1 MAADV
6 VAIVQWLGPWFV
18 EPQMRVQFPLA
29 TPPLVRSAPVPTAT
43 PRRRLINDP
52 GFVRLWTAETIS
64 HFGSSFSN
72 LAMPIIAI
80 QLLNAGPM
88 EIALINLADFLP
100 FLILGLLIGVL
111 VDRLPRRRLLIVGD
125 LGRALLLLTL
135 PISYALGVLSI
146 AQLIIVGLLLG
157 TLTVFFDVAYQA
169 YLPSLIPK
177 EDLVE
182 GNSKLEISRSAAGL
196 IGPSLAGALI
206 AIVRAPAA
214 VVIDAISYMFSALFI
229 FSIKPKHESVAEQS
243 GAVAPAA
250 GKPRASLRSDITA
263 GLRYVFGHPAL
274 RTIGGA
280 TATANLFGSIGGTV
294 EMLFAYN
301 VLGLSVALI
310 GFAATLGSAGGLIS
324 AVLAGKISKKIGV
337 GRTIVLTIP
346 LGGPLMAVLA
356 FCQPEHDLLNALVIG
371 GGFFVAAA
379 SGTLYNINQVSL
391 RQALTPPEM
400 SGRMNATMRWFV
412 WGTIPIGA
420 VLGGIIGTNLGLR
433 EALIVGGIGAS
444 FAFIPLLFGPVWKI
458 REMPTGVAQK

>member
-1 MAADV
+1 M
-6 VAIVQWLGPWFV
+6 
-18 EPQMRVQFPLA
+18 
-29 TPPLVRSAPVPTAT
+29 PTAA

-52 GFVRLWTAETIS
+52 GFVRLWAAETIS
-64 HFGSSFSN
+64 HLGSNFSA
-72 LAMPIIAI
+72 LAMPIVAI

-88 EIALINLADFLP
+88 EIAIINLADTLP
-100 FLILGLLIGVL
+100 FLVIGLLVGALI
-111 VDRLPRRRLLIVGD
+111 DRLPRRGVLIVAD
-125 LGRALLLLTL
+125 LGRAVLLLTL

-146 AQLIIVGLLLG
+146 PQLVIVGILLG

-196 IGPSLAGALI
+196 FGPSLAGALI
-206 AIVRAPAA
+206 AIVKAPMAVIIDALSFALSAVFLFTIKPTHEFVAEQNNASAPAA
-214 VVIDAISYMFSALFI
+214 
-229 FSIKPKHESVAEQS
+229 K
-243 GAVAPAA
+243 
-250 GKPRASLRSDITA
+250 KPRSSLRSDIVA
-263 GLRYVFGHPAL
+263 GLRYVFSPPAL

-280 TATANLFGSIGGTV
+280 TATSNLFSGIAGTV
-294 EMLFAYN
+294 ELLFAYN

-324 AVLAGKISKKIGV
+324 AVFAYKISKKLGV

-346 LGGPLMAVLA
+346 LSAPMIAVLA
-356 FCQPEHDLLNALVIG
+356 FCQPGNDLLNALVIG
-371 GGFFVAAA
+371 AGFFAAAA

-420 VLGGIIGTNLGLR
+420 LLGGALGTSLGLR
-433 EALIVGGIGAS
+433 ETLLFAGIGGS
-444 FAFIPLLFGPVWKI
+444 FAFVPLLFGPVWGIK
-458 REMPTGVAQK
+458 EMPTGVAEK